1 MKLQDI
7 FPAADQLKLIKG
19 AESDLLKRRQKGMVG
34 FVVGI
39 SAAVIQIG
47 FAAVS
52 SDYARRFG
60 QALQALAHLQLRSLI
75 TNPEAIGLLV
85 IVACFGV
92 WFTLR
97 WTSVLAKESKE
108 PFTYT
113 FWIEPFEPI
122 VGTPGDRLQLIAED
136 RLHLLNHDL
145 MQRVRERIRR
155 LSLLNAEKELSETA
169 RSYLTSHVQVRGSYT
184 VREDRDGEW
193 ILQIISRIRIGPPGK
208 PETMAH
214 PVKVALTDGGSGE
227 AERVLTAD
235 KYHQLLEH
243 VYSRVA
249 SEIYKQI
256 RDDVKT
262 KSEMFPSSYLRAV
275 ALYHEA
281 FDFERS
287 NTIDAYALAIEFY
300 RQAKRY
306 FDIRIFGWLPRIF
319 ARVNWLPLWRLSKA
333 SLMAEANTRIG
344 FARSLIYRRIISSFS
359 SRRQYPLFEIPAEL
373 DRIISILALLEKR
386 MDRTF
391 RARDY
396 VPSGAD
402 EPRALSAGDQYRTL
416 MGFLTHPS
424 DSALRRGRADFD
436 QLHEMLSM
444 AYTVAALAYCYLKA
458 PQRAKS
464 FLDSARAAK
473 PNYSDESPL
482 WWLVRAE
489 AETDVNKKLNFL
501 RKATEFDS
509 SFEIAQYRLAQSS
522 ERKARIRDE
531 IPMEQVDSLIEEY
544 DKVLRINPGNIGA
557 LSAQGYLLWLS
568 GKLEEAQKKFNEGL
582 QSKAIVRQTFVGDLQ
597 YGLAR
602 VAAENGEINRSFT
615 LFTQAL
621 SADPAVAV
629 HSPSS
634 GVQSNYDY
642 IADGILKRYEAF
654 KAKVEERLQ
663 AETTRDS
670 SNDFSFIA
678 QST

>member
-1 MKLQDI
+1 
-7 FPAADQLKLIKG
+7 
-19 AESDLLKRRQKGMVG
+19 
-34 FVVGI
+34 
-39 SAAVIQIG
+39 
-47 FAAVS
+47 
-52 SDYARRFG
+52 
-60 QALQALAHLQLRSLI
+60 
-75 TNPEAIGLLV
+75 
-85 IVACFGV
+85 
-92 WFTLR
+92 
-97 WTSVLAKESKE
+97 
-108 PFTYT
+108 
-113 FWIEPFEPI
+113 
-122 VGTPGDRLQLIAED
+122 
-136 RLHLLNHDL
+136 
-145 MQRVRERIRR
+145 
-155 LSLLNAEKELSETA
+155 
-169 RSYLTSHVQVRGSYT
+169 
-184 VREDRDGEW
+184 
-193 ILQIISRIRIGPPGK
+193 
-208 PETMAH
+208 
-214 PVKVALTDGGSGE
+214 
-227 AERVLTAD
+227 
-235 KYHQLLEH
+235 
-243 VYSRVA
+243 
-249 SEIYKQI
+249 
-256 RDDVKT
+256 
-262 KSEMFPSSYLRAV
+262 
-275 ALYHEA
+275 
-281 FDFERS
+281 
-287 NTIDAYALAIEFY
+287 
-300 RQAKRY
+300 
-306 FDIRIFGWLPRIF
+306 
-319 ARVNWLPLWRLSKA
+319 
-333 SLMAEANTRIG
+333 
-344 FARSLIYRRIISSFS
+344 
-359 SRRQYPLFEIPAEL
+359 
-373 DRIISILALLEKR
+373 
-386 MDRTF
+386 
-391 RARDY
+391 
-396 VPSGAD
+396 
-402 EPRALSAGDQYRTL
+402 
-416 MGFLTHPS
+416 
-424 DSALRRGRADFD
+424 
-436 QLHEMLSM
+436 MLSM

-663 AETTRDS
+663 AETIRDS

>member
-1 MKLQDI
+1 
-7 FPAADQLKLIKG
+7 
-19 AESDLLKRRQKGMVG
+19 
-34 FVVGI
+34 
-39 SAAVIQIG
+39 
-47 FAAVS
+47 
-52 SDYARRFG
+52 
-60 QALQALAHLQLRSLI
+60 
-75 TNPEAIGLLV
+75 
-85 IVACFGV
+85 
-92 WFTLR
+92 
-97 WTSVLAKESKE
+97 
-108 PFTYT
+108 
-113 FWIEPFEPI
+113 
-122 VGTPGDRLQLIAED
+122 
-136 RLHLLNHDL
+136 
-145 MQRVRERIRR
+145 
-155 LSLLNAEKELSETA
+155 
-169 RSYLTSHVQVRGSYT
+169 
-184 VREDRDGEW
+184 
-193 ILQIISRIRIGPPGK
+193 
-208 PETMAH
+208 
-214 PVKVALTDGGSGE
+214 
-227 AERVLTAD
+227 
-235 KYHQLLEH
+235 
-243 VYSRVA
+243 
-249 SEIYKQI
+249 
-256 RDDVKT
+256 
-262 KSEMFPSSYLRAV
+262 
-275 ALYHEA
+275 
-281 FDFERS
+281 
-287 NTIDAYALAIEFY
+287 
-300 RQAKRY
+300 
-306 FDIRIFGWLPRIF
+306 
-319 ARVNWLPLWRLSKA
+319 
-333 SLMAEANTRIG
+333 
-344 FARSLIYRRIISSFS
+344 
-359 SRRQYPLFEIPAEL
+359 
-373 DRIISILALLEKR
+373 
-386 MDRTF
+386 
-391 RARDY
+391 
-396 VPSGAD
+396 
-402 EPRALSAGDQYRTL
+402 
-416 MGFLTHPS
+416 
-424 DSALRRGRADFD
+424 
-436 QLHEMLSM
+436 
-444 AYTVAALAYCYLKA
+444 VAALAYCYLKA

-670 SNDFSFIA
+670 SSDNNDRGKVSGKAIKAVRSFTLNNYGNACLNYYRRFGDPTRLREAIDAFEEAIDCYKENFVAYYNLNNAYGWRGTGPKKLEDPLKVAIDLAPSWPTLRIEAATAALYQA
-678 QST
+678 QAEIRKKREEIKGAHKKLVEA